1 MFAIMVEIFSVGF
14 HYSRSNMEHPFIKD
28 LDKNNIE
35 ELQNK
40 ISELT
45 SKLNFAYRTGNSP
58 LISQINMALESYR
71 NAYSKKMD
79 ELIKK
84 QNINAQIN
92 ITKTK

>member
-1 MFAIMVEIFSVGF
+1 MVEIFSVGF